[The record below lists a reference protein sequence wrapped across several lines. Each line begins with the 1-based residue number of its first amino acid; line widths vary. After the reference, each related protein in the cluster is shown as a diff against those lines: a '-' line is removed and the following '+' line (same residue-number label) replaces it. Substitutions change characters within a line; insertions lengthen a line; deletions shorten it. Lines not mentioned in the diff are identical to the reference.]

1 MSLDDGNKNIGT
13 LVEELKQL
21 FGLQKRYVTLVFIEK
36 LAVLLSAM
44 VLFLIIL
51 CFALMGIFYLLTA
64 LHLGL
69 SPVVGEVTSALIL
82 AGVVLICILLTIRF
96 KDTLIKRPILRFVAR
111 LLLTTTSK

>member
-1 MSLDDGNKNIGT
+1 M
-13 LVEELKQL
+13 
-21 FGLQKRYVTLVFIEK
+21 KR
-36 LAVLLSAM
+36 
-44 VLFLIIL
+44 
-51 CFALMGIFYLLTA
+51 FYLLTA

-111 LLLTTTSK
+111 LLLTTPSK